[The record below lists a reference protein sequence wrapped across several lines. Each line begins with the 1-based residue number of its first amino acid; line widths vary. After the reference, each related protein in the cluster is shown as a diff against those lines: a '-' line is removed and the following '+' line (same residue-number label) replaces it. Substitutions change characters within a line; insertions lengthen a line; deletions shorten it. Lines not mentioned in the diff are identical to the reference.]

1 VSGRIIAIATIAAAC
16 YVLIPAVAGWISRF
30 RIKRLVAR
38 IASGALR
45 IGAIADVGVNSLSVA
60 FPADGARDGAAIE
73 IDPRETRFYSFDPE
87 TGPVPLS
94 WKSVRLV
101 RLDTAVAYLSA
112 PNGLKRCVCVLHPR
126 EIAITGASK
135 RIAETRGWRPEE
147 GTGAVKGFSVA
158 LGVFLE
164 FLALIEAA
172 SNPGNELAE
181 IAALVGVFGKALP
194 YLPPG
199 LILTIAAA
207 KKKRQRNA
215 ADFLLVAVGTALNIA
230 VLFFVILRVG
240 FARP

>member
-1 VSGRIIAIATIAAAC
+1 MSGRIIAIATIAAAC

-30 RIKRLVAR
+30 RIRRLVAR
-38 IASGALR
+38 LASGAGDL
-45 IGAIADVGVNSLSVA
+45 GAIAGVGLNALSVA
-60 FPADGARDGAAIE
+60 FPANGARGGASVE
-73 IDPRETRFYSFDPE
+73 VDPRETRFYSFDPE
-87 TGPVPLS
+87 SGPVPLS
-94 WKSVRLV
+94 WNSVRLL
-101 RLDTAVAYLSA
+101 RLDTPVAYLAA

-126 EIAITGASK
+126 EISIAEVSK
-135 RIAETRGWRPEE
+135 RIAKTRGWRPDE
-147 GTGAVKGFSVA
+147 GSGAVKGFSVA

-164 FLALIEAA
+164 FLALLEAA

-181 IAALVGVFGKALP
+181 IAAIVGIFGKALP

-215 ADFLLVAVGTALNIA
+215 ADFFLVAVGTALNIA